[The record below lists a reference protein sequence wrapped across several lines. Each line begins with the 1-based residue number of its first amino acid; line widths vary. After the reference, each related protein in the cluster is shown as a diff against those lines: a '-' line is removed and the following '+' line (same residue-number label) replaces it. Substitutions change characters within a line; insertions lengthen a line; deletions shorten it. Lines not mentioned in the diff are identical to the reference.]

1 MTIKCNRLL
10 VSTHVDNALA
20 LEHAGV
26 IRLGL
31 VEMGNSISEYFLQ
44 YSSTDLS
51 AFGLQFKDTACL
63 GYWK

>member
-1 MTIKCNRLL
+1 MTIECNRLL
-10 VSTHVDNALA
+10 VNTHLDNALA
-20 LEHAGV
+20 LEHAEV

-51 AFGLQFKDTACL
+51 AFGL
-63 GYWK
+63 